1 MQVVPMSIF
10 ALFWRSVECRIFQSS
25 ASLNETDNYV
35 THQQRSP
42 ISLDCLSYYSS
53 GDLEKSI

>member
-1 MQVVPMSIF
+1 MPD
-10 ALFWRSVECRIFQSS
+10 FQSS
-25 ASLNETDNYV
+25 ASLNETDNSV

-53 GDLEKSI
+53 GDLQKKVFK